1 MSDKKNASN
10 SGIGKKRKLQQAI
23 EYLVAHPKASTDDV
37 RANTGVSSKT
47 VQNARKKGYDMGVLP
62 RSPYDR
68 VRRDPL
74 ENPAV
79 IDTEG
84 AEDLMEA
91 VTAAVTGDERTPLD
105 IDESKRVLAGIAR
118 NGSNPDS
125 LRIQAITASARL
137 DQISG
142 SVEVLGPRP
151 ALNRADWVDK
161 TRTILDVAGL
171 DIAVDALVRAYP
183 GDELDHFPAQIVAA
197 AAVYVEE
204 LAETARLL
212 AIEEE
217 KEKNR
222 LSVHPL
228 EEERPPNDE
237 NPENEA

>member
-1 MSDKKNASN
+1 MSDEKSGSR

-23 EYLVAHPKASTDDV
+23 EYLVAHPKASTKDIM
-37 RANTGVSSKT
+37 ANIQVSSKT

-118 NGSNPDS
+118 NKNNPDS

-137 DQISG
+137 DSLSG
-142 SVEVLGPRP
+142 SDEKLGPRP
-151 ALNRADWVDK
+151 PLTRADWVDK
-161 TRTILDVAGL
+161 MKCLLDVSGL
-171 DIAVDALVRAYP
+171 DIAVDALVRAFDK
-183 GDELDHFPAQIVAA
+183 GTLEQFMLKVAPAC
-197 AAVYVEE
+197 VEYEAE
-204 LAETARLL
+204 LAEIARL
-212 AIEEE
+212 AA
-217 KEKNR
+217 
-222 LSVHPL
+222 L
-228 EEERPPNDE
+228 EEEELEEDETAAWGEREEPNDE
-237 NPENEA
+237 QNAENEA